1 MQTGQTGQQNGGGL
15 QTGQTGQQKVEG
27 CRLDRQDN
35 RMGEGCRLDRQDNR
49 RWRVADWTDRTTE
62 GGGLQT
68 GQTGQQK
75 VEGCRLDRQDNR
87 MGELLGRDLVL
98 NEAIPGHIVC

>member
-1 MQTGQTGQQNGGGL
+1 MGEGCRLDRQDNRRWRVADWTDRTTEGGGL

-68 GQTGQQK
+68 GQTGQQNGG
-75 VEGCRLDRQDNR
+75 VTGT
-87 MGELLGRDLVL
+87 
-98 NEAIPGHIVC
+98 